1 MLHGKMITTL
11 NDDDLLQ
18 MLENK
23 KSGADPEDLVC
34 QKIEDFRLGM

>member
-1 MLHGKMITTL
+1 MLHGKMIITL

-23 KSGADPEDLVC
+23 KSGTDLEDLVC